1 MKLKVRLTFQDKETK
16 KIYKPGQI
24 IDIADSA
31 RVQDMLNR
39 KLCESVDITK
49 KTGEGTSAKDKGNGS
64 KKGNPK
70 SQQPAK
76 VEVPAKEADPAPV
89 EGAGADTGEKDP
101 AEQTDNQE

>member
-39 KLCESVDITK
+39 KLCESVATTK
-49 KTGEGTSAKDKGNGS
+49 KTGEGTSAKDKGNGG

-76 VEVPAKEADPAPV
+76 VEDPAKETGSAPV
-89 EGAGADTGEKDP
+89 EGDGEDAGEKDP